1 MKIIIIEDE
10 LPAFKR
16 LTKLVKA
23 YDSEI
28 EILGHADSIATAI
41 TLIKEFPQA
50 NLALMDIE
58 LADGQ
63 SFEIFKQ
70 IEVPFPI
77 IFTTAYDEY
86 ALKAFKVNSIDYLL
100 KPIDPEELKQAFA
113 KLEKIQHTQNGIN
126 IQQLLANLKQND
138 AVPYKQRFLVKLGQ
152 KLISVPIS
160 EIAFFNASDKV
171 VYLHNKENKRFIIDS
186 TLDELESMLDPL
198 QFFRINRQYLAN
210 LNAIE
215 TISTYFNGKLKLQLK
230 PSVEDEVL
238 VSRERA
244 TEFKNWLNQ

>member
-10 LPAFKR
+10 QPAFKR

-23 YDSEI
+23 YDAEI

-41 TLIKEFPQA
+41 TLIKEFPHA
-50 NLALMDIE
+50 DLALMDIE

-100 KPIDPEELKQAFA
+100 KPIEPEELKQAFA
-113 KLEKIQHTQNGIN
+113 KLEKLQQPQNGIN
-126 IQQLLANLKQND
+126 IHQLLSSFKQKD
-138 AVPYKQRFLVKLGQ
+138 AVVYKQRFLVKLGQ

-171 VYLHNKENKRFIIDS
+171 VYLYNNENKRFIIDS
-186 TLDELESMLDPL
+186 TLDELEGMLDPL
-198 QFFRINRQYLAN
+198 QFYRINRQYLAN
-210 LNAIE
+210 LNAID
-215 TISTYFNGKLKLQLK
+215 TISTYFNGKLKLHLK
-230 PSVEDEVL
+230 PSVEEEVL

>member
-10 LPAFKR
+10 QPAFKR

-23 YDSEI
+23 YDAEI

-41 TLIKEFPQA
+41 TLIKEFPHA
-50 NLALMDIE
+50 DLALMDIE

-86 ALKAFKVNSIDYLL
+86 AVKAFKVNSIDYLL
-100 KPIDPEELKQAFA
+100 KPIEPEELKQAFT
-113 KLEKIQHTQNGIN
+113 KLEKLQQPQNGIN
-126 IQQLLANLKQND
+126 IHQLLSSFKQKD
-138 AVPYKQRFLVKLGQ
+138 AVVYKQRFLVKLGQ
-152 KLISVPIS
+152 KLISVPTS

-171 VYLHNKENKRFIIDS
+171 VYLYNKENKRFIIDS
-186 TLDELESMLDPL
+186 TLDELEGMLDPL
-198 QFFRINRQYLAN
+198 QFYRINRQYLAN
-210 LNAIE
+210 LNAID
-215 TISTYFNGKLKLQLK
+215 TISTYFNGKLKLHLK
-230 PSVEDEVL
+230 PSVEEEVL